1 MAKNKDMKDN
11 IKKFREEA
19 EKLEHSDA
27 LQKARQKFQSVE
39 SEASKGSEVFKEKF
53 DTIKDKMGEVMEEAG
68 KTDIAKKAGNYF
80 YLQWRAYFSHCSFL
94 GQFTEGI
101 GKSARG
107 AAESISATGQKIGKT
122 QAYQTF
128 TQTATAVK
136 KELDQSSMQAYVYK
150 RPTTLRKRKE
160 HSHEPDARVV
170 EPNMDATGMELHKD
184 SKYTTN

>member
-1 MAKNKDMKDN
+1 MSKNKDMKDN

-19 EKLEHSDA
+19 EKLEQSEA
-27 LQKARQKFQSVE
+27 LQKARQKFQTVE
-39 SEASKGSEVFKEKF
+39 SEASKGSEVFKEKL

-80 YLQWRAYFSHCSFL
+80 NSNQIKAQITYIVYFQ

-136 KELDQSSMQAYVYK
+136 KELDQSSMQAYMYK
-150 RPTTLRKRKE
+150 RPVQLRKRKE
-160 HSHEPDARVV
+160 FSHEYDARVV
-170 EPNMDATGMELHKD
+170 EPNEDAMGMELHKD
-184 SKYTTN
+184 SK

>member
-80 YLQWRAYFSHCSFL
+80 FICN
-94 GQFTEGI
+94 G
-101 GKSARG
+101 
-107 AAESISATGQKIGKT
+107 
-122 QAYQTF
+122 
-128 TQTATAVK
+128 
-136 KELDQSSMQAYVYK
+136 ELIFHPA
-150 RPTTLRKRKE
+150 
-160 HSHEPDARVV
+160 
-170 EPNMDATGMELHKD
+170 NF
-184 SKYTTN
+184 